1 MGKDY
6 KHEKEMREH
15 MAKVTIAITKIN
27 QEERLDDTDIRE
39 ILRSLMNAQMMV
51 SDTSDKLGEKLADT
65 IIQLE
70 AKIKKLEDYLF
81 RDYSKDKE

>member
-1 MGKDY
+1 
-6 KHEKEMREH
+6 MREH

-27 QEERLDDTDIRE
+27 EEEKLDDTDIRE

-65 IIQLE
+65 ILQLE

>member
-6 KHEKEMREH
+6 KH

-27 QEERLDDTDIRE
+27 EEERLDDTDIRE

>member
-1 MGKDY
+1 
-6 KHEKEMREH
+6 MREH

-27 QEERLDDTDIRE
+27 EEERLDDTDIRE

>member
-6 KHEKEMREH
+6 KHEKEMSEH

-27 QEERLDDTDIRE
+27 EEERLDDTDITE